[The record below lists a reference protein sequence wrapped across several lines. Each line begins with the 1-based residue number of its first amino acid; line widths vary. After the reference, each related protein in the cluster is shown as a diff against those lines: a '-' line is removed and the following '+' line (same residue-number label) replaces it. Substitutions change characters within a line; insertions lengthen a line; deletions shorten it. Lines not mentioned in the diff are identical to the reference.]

1 MCDWGRRKQAL
12 GGGEDRKSLISQ
24 KLGVENL
31 NFSLACKRVRIKIL
45 LSLMHKLSWKLP
57 GSFLFSVL
65 TVPFML

>member
-31 NFSLACKRVRIKIL
+31 NF
-45 LSLMHKLSWKLP
+45 
-57 GSFLFSVL
+57 FLGLQTCSNQNIV
-65 TVPFML
+65 VVDA